1 MKRMKKWMAVFTAA
15 ALIGTMAGCSA
26 TTEATSDESSGSD
39 TKQEQETKEAK
50 ETKEATGTTEVSE
63 KTSDGDFKVGFAQCT
78 MASPFYASMV
88 DAASAYAKEI
98 GVEFTYVSADDDVT
112 KQNNDINDMI
122 SSGIDALILNPINAE
137 GVKPALEA
145 CEKAGIPVIT
155 VDRNISEGQTAYV
168 GRDNEKMG
176 NMVGQALVEH
186 LGGKE
191 SAKGKI
197 LEIQGT
203 AGDTVMMARR
213 DGFEAAIKEAPGLEV
228 IQSAYCDY
236 TRSKAI
242 TAVQDMLQANP
253 DIVAVYGHNDDMSLG
268 AAQVLQEKGIEN
280 VAVTGVDGLM
290 EAVIAIEGGTYAIT
304 TMNDPGA
311 LIKAALDTCVK
322 VLNGESYEEYVDG
335 GTAIIDAN
343 NAAEYVNKDLPFAA
357 MK

>member
-1 MKRMKKWMAVFTAA
+1 MKRTKKWMALLTAA
-15 ALIGTMAGCSA
+15 ALIGTMTGCGTAAAPAKDTTAKEETQEKKQPVS
-26 TTEATSDESSGSD
+26 TEAD
-39 TKQEQETKEAK
+39 TQEMEDMA
-50 ETKEATGTTEVSE
+50 AG
-63 KTSDGDFKVGFAQCT
+63 GDFKIGFAQCT

-88 DAASAYAKEI
+88 DTATAYAKEI

-122 SSGIDALILNPINAE
+122 SGGIDALILNPINAE

-145 CEKAGIPVIT
+145 CKKAGIPVIT
-155 VDRNISEGQTAYV
+155 VDRNVAEGQTAYV
-168 GRDNEKMG
+168 GRDNEMMG
-176 NMVGQALVEH
+176 KMVGEALVEH
-186 LGGKE
+186 LGGKDA
-191 SAKGKI
+191 AKGKI

-213 DGFEAAIKEAPGLEV
+213 DGFEAAVKEAPGLEV
-228 IQSAYCDY
+228 IASSYCDY

-268 AAQVLQEKGIEN
+268 AAQVLQEKRIEN

-290 EAVIAIEGGTYAIT
+290 EAVIAIKDGKYAIT

-311 LIKAALDTCVK
+311 LIKVAIDTSLK
-322 VLNGESYEEYVDG
+322 VLNKESYEEYVDA
-335 GTAIIDAN
+335 GTAVIDTN
-343 NAAEYVNKDLPFAA
+343 NVADYVDPELAFAA